1 MDIIANLRSFLHRKP
16 RELIAPGD
24 ITATIANCGGSV
36 ALAEQFPEVMNFFAR
51 ELIRQHPAVLG
62 EGHVDCFVAAT
73 ADGLVLTSH
82 MAHLTGSHLACIQVE
97 DGVSKL
103 DRHQLVPKEK
113 AVLVLDECK
122 NFIRLNEALTI
133 LVNHKV
139 NVTAVACVV
148 NSTGVTELS
157 FLVKVP
163 IFALHTCVRQ
173 ADQQKA
179 RLVPQRTHG
188 S

>member
-16 RELIAPGD
+16 RELIMPGD
-24 ITATIANCGGSV
+24 IPATIANCGGSV
-36 ALAEQFPEVMNFFAR
+36 AQAEQFPDVMNFFAR
-51 ELIRQHPAVLG
+51 ELIRQHPTVLG
-62 EGHVDCFVAAT
+62 EDHVDCFVAAT
-73 ADGLVLTSH
+73 TDGLVLTSH
-82 MAHLTGSHLACIQVE
+82 LAHLTGSHLACIRVE
-97 DGVSKL
+97 DGISKL
-103 DRHQLVPKEK
+103 DRHHLVPKER

-122 NFIRLNEALTI
+122 NFVRLNEALTI
-133 LVNHKV
+133 LVNAKV

-163 IFALHTCVRQ
+163 IFALHTAMHQ
-173 ADQQKA
+173 AEQQRS
-179 RLVPQRTHG
+179 RLVPQRAH